1 MRLKY
6 YKISLRQ
13 MGLKKPFA
21 FFLLFTFII
30 TIVLSI
36 FSYTKKVSPIMRD
49 ICQSSANSISVK
61 IVNQAVYEYINGLEY
76 EDFVNIQKDKDGNIK
91 SITANTV
98 RINKMT
104 NDITN
109 RIILLMEENEE
120 NYVDFPLGSISGTN
134 FFAGVG
140 PKIKIKSMP
149 SGVIEAKLLSDFTS
163 VGINQTKHTLI
174 LDVTINMR
182 LIAPFFTDNLA
193 YNSKIIIA
201 ETVIVGDIPDL
212 YYDNFFNNKNEN

>member
-1 MRLKY
+1 MRFKY

-13 MGLKKPFA
+13 MGPKKPFA
-21 FFLLFTFII
+21 FFFLFIVII
-30 TIVLSI
+30 TVVFSM
-36 FSYTKKVSPIMRD
+36 FSYTKKISPIMKD

-61 IVNQAVYEYINGLEY
+61 IVNQAVYEYIDGLEY

-104 NDITN
+104 NDITSKL
-109 RIILLMEENEE
+109 ILLMEENEE
-120 NYVDFPLGSISGTN
+120 NYIDFPLGSISGTN
-134 FFAGVG
+134 FFAGIG
-140 PKIKIKSMP
+140 PKVKIKSMP

-163 VGINQTKHTLI
+163 VGINQTKHTLS
-174 LDVTINMR
+174 LDITINMR
-182 LIAPFFTDNLA
+182 LMAPFFTDNLT

-201 ETVIVGDIPDL
+201 ETVIVGDIPNL
-212 YYDNFFNNKNEN
+212 YYDNFFNNKSDS